1 MSKAWERRQEL
12 DKIQGN
18 FNSRATP
25 QEKEEHE
32 LLR

>member
-1 MSKAWERRQEL
+1 MSKAWGGRQEL